1 MMIEGDIIVK
11 IICTNKKAS
20 FEYFL
25 LDKFEAGIKLKG
37 TEIKSIRQGK
47 CNIND
52 AYVIMKNNRPY
63 ILNMFIA
70 KYDHGNIFNH
80 DELRTRELL
89 LNKRECD
96 KLVSKIKLDG
106 LTLVATKAYFKD
118 SLVKIEIAL
127 ARGKKLQD
135 KRETIKERDINRNMN
150 KMIKDS
156 YKYQYCML

>member
-1 MMIEGDIIVK
+1 MK
-11 IICTNKKAS
+11 IIANNKKAT
-20 FEYFL
+20 FEYEI
-25 LDKFEAGIKLKG
+25 LDKYEAGIKLQG
-37 TEIKSIRQGK
+37 TEVKSIREGS

-52 AYVIMKNNRPY
+52 SYVIIKNNKPY
-63 ILNMFIA
+63 ILNMNIA
-70 KYDHGNIFNH
+70 KYKNGNIFNH
-80 DELRTRELL
+80 EETRTRELL

-156 YKYQYCML
+156 YKY